1 MSIERRCYRIN
12 KNILGAYP
20 LCFLT
25 FIRCTDSSFVSV
37 NFLDFLA
44 FSRSKILLFTCQA
57 FRQREKTWL
66 APYLSYHG
74 LSEGKPVF
82 KLTFSLTPWKYIPDL
97 NRIYLLLE
105 AITIGKGQMGFLGSV
120 GKLIKRAQSLLQASG

>member
-1 MSIERRCYRIN
+1 M
-12 KNILGAYP
+12 
-20 LCFLT
+20 
-25 FIRCTDSSFVSV
+25 
-37 NFLDFLA
+37 
-44 FSRSKILLFTCQA
+44 CQA
-57 FRQREKTWL
+57 YKQREKNMVSSL
-66 APYLSYHG
+66 PYHG

-120 GKLIKRAQSLLQASG
+120 GKLIKRAQGLLQASG